1 MKTVHPRYGNCV
13 VVTHGAKPLVTN
25 VNGACAILH
34 KSRDRVYRLI
44 KSGEIASYLDG
55 DSRRITIESLERYV
69 EKKVAESK
77 EYKAAA
83 YPRRAS

>member
-1 MKTVHPRYGNCV
+1 MKTAHPS
-13 VVTHGAKPLVTN
+13 TQPLVTS

-34 KSRDRVYRLI
+34 KSRDKVYDLI
-44 KSGEIASYLDG
+44 KSGEIESYLDG
-55 DSRRITIESLERYV
+55 DSRRITIRSLEAYV
-69 EKKVAESK
+69 QKKVAESK